1 MDEERK
7 SLRCFK
13 YMREF
18 GEEAIKLHA
27 VPYERWILQQG
38 LKHDRAGDEVRMCMT
53 LQLADGSELRVI
65 MADKP
70 LFYESEGY
78 DKENINR
85 TARALGLDPTDVE
98 LRMER
103 IGILREK

>member
-18 GEEAIKLHA
+18 GEEAIKLYA

-38 LKHDRAGDEVRMCMT
+38 LRHDREGNEVRMGMT

-65 MADKP
+65 MADTP

-78 DKENINR
+78 DKENIHR
-85 TARALGLDPTDVE
+85 TARALGLIPADVE
-98 LRMER
+98 IRMER

>member
-1 MDEERK
+1 MDAERK
-7 SLRCFK
+7 SLKCFK

-18 GEEAIKLHA
+18 GEEAIKLYA

-38 LKHDRAGDEVRMCMT
+38 LKHDRDGNEVRMGMT
-53 LQLADGSELRVI
+53 LQLADGSELRVV
-65 MADKP
+65 MADLP
-70 LFYESEGY
+70 LFYESEDY

-85 TARALGLDPTDVE
+85 TARALGLNPADVE